1 MATMAD
7 EIFADASDPAGASY
21 DFTTEQDMDNIAS
34 MHHFIEENDL
44 GDFVHEDDGTLVIL
58 EHPDYDFKVALE
70 SYGLGD
76 FFTHGIGVSRLIEE
90 EETGKNSAVNGRT
103 A

>member
-7 EIFADASDPAGASY
+7 EIFTIVRDDPAGASY
-21 DFTTEQDMDNIAS
+21 DFTTEKDMDNIES

-44 GDFVHEDDGTLVIL
+44 GDFVKEDDGTFVIL
-58 EHPDYDFKVALE
+58 EHPDYDFEVALD

-76 FFTHGIGVSRLIEE
+76 FFTHGIGASRLTD
-90 EETGKNSAVNGRT
+90 EETGKNSETNGKT